1 MGKIEDK
8 IRAIERIGNSLHT
21 MTRAIVGNNVAFL
34 TWAVGEQMYEKGQDG
49 YGKSLGRYS
58 PYTVK
63 KKKSKGQ
70 RYDHITLRDTG
81 VFHKELQVVLDDDGF
96 YLYSRDGKSEKWII
110 PRWGESI
117 FRPDEETLELLIDEI
132 KEQLTQKIKQKL

>member
-8 IRAIERIGNSLHT
+8 IRAIEQIGNSLHT
-21 MTRAIVGNNVAFL
+21 MTRAIVGNNVVFL
-34 TWAVGEQMYEKGQDG
+34 TWAVGEQMYEKGKDG

-81 VFHKELQVVLDDDGF
+81 AFHKELQAVLDDDGF
-96 YLYSRDGKSEKWII
+96 SLYSRDGKSEKWII

-117 FRPDEETLELLIDEI
+117 FRPDDETLDMLKDEI
-132 KEQLTQKIKQKL
+132 RQQLTQTIKKKL